1 MCETNSTNVHY
12 RIISY
17 NKIIFYKMR
26 FFRTTLAVLFLCICT
41 AASAQTT
48 VIKGVL
54 MDSVSHKGEPYA
66 TVRVYKGS
74 SAKGSADAMSVTD
87 ADGNIS
93 QKVAGSGRYTIVLSS
108 VGRKSIVRTVNLDG
122 KGTVNLGT
130 MYVTDDA
137 KQLDGVEI
145 VAQKPLVKM
154 TTDKTTYDV
163 QSDVDS
169 KSQTV
174 LDMLRKVPMVTVDGQ
189 DNIQVMGQSSFK
201 VYVNG
206 KPSIMFSANPSQI
219 FKSMPASSVK
229 SIEVETNPGAKY
241 DAEGT
246 GGILNIIM
254 ADAQGGGKQSMNG
267 YNGTLRGMVSNNNWN
282 ASAFVSGQQGKT
294 TYSANV
300 FYNNPFPLETSVD
313 IDRTTYSATL
323 PSDDSKTGSYNMHYH
338 QDGKSKVPF
347 AMANVSL
354 GYELDSL
361 NQFDLTVGANKFILK
376 NAGHPLTEFSTGG
389 AEPFFSYTNLFAMR
403 QQSVSIDV
411 SADYQRFLNAEKT
424 SNITFTYM
432 FNNSPQHNSTRT
444 VYDWVSGAGSL
455 NQSMMS
461 LTNLFSDVHARGTEH
476 IGQVDYVTPLGNEN
490 HKLSAGAK
498 FTSRTN
504 HSDSRYYNVVNGEDE
519 YNSDNSSEYN
529 NTVDILAG
537 YAEYNGTFG
546 KFSTRLGARY
556 EQSWEKVKFEH
567 GAGENFHRNYGN
579 FVPTA
584 SFTWSMK
591 ATTNLGLSYSM
602 RIVRPGISYLNPYRD
617 HSNPTSLTYGN
628 PDLDVEK
635 SNNVNLVFNHFTP
648 KFATNITLSQ
658 SFCNN
663 QIYQYSFM
671 DGAIL
676 NTTYGNIVKTRNT
689 NLNIFAN
696 WSPTTN
702 TRLMGNFAIG
712 YGDMRSNE
720 LNYRNNGWSASGFI
734 NFQQTLWWDLKWSI
748 GAFAKTKDIGL
759 QSRSGDMGMLF
770 TTLTKD
776 VIKDKLNVALM
787 FVSPFSGRMKMNNET
802 FNNDYY
808 QRMNIGVDMRSV
820 GLTITW
826 NFGNT
831 KRMFQQ
837 RQSKA
842 SSDFEEHQSAGSQIG
857 TMGSGS
863 NLPM

>member
-1 MCETNSTNVHY
+1 
-12 RIISY
+12 
-17 NKIIFYKMR
+17 MR
-26 FFRTTLAVLFLCICT
+26 FIRTALALLLLCVCT
-41 AASAQTT
+41 AAGAQTT
-48 VIKGVL
+48 TIKGLL
-54 MDSVSHKGEPYA
+54 MDSVVHKGEPYA

-74 SAKGSADAMSVTD
+74 STKGDADAMSVTD
-87 ADGNIS
+87 ANGNIS
-93 QKVAGSGRYTIVLSS
+93 QKVTGRGRYTVVMSS
-108 VGRKSIVRTVNLDG
+108 VGRKTIVRTVNLDG
-122 KGTVNLGT
+122 SGTIDLGT
-130 MYVTDDA
+130 MYVVDDS
-137 KQLDGVEI
+137 KQLEGIEV
-145 VAQKPLVKM
+145 VAQKPIVKM

-219 FKSMPASSVK
+219 FRSMPASSVK

-267 YNGTLRGMVSNNNWN
+267 YNGTLRGTLSNNNWN

-313 IDRTTYSATL
+313 MTRTTYSSAL
-323 PSDDSKTGSYNMHYH
+323 PSAGGQRGSYDMHYH
-338 QDGKSKVPF
+338 QDGKSRVPF
-347 AMANVSL
+347 SMANISL
-354 GYELDSL
+354 GYELDSM
-361 NQFDLTVGANKFILK
+361 NQIDLTVGANKFALK
-376 NAGHPLTEFSTGG
+376 NTGHPLTEFRTGA
-389 AEPFFSYTNLFAMR
+389 AEPFLQYTNLFNMK
-403 QQSVSIDV
+403 QQSFSIDV
-411 SADYQRFLNAEKT
+411 SADYQRFLNAAKT

-444 VYDWVSGAGSL
+444 VYDWVSGVGNLGESTVSL
-455 NQSMMS
+455 ND
-461 LTNLFSDVHARGTEH
+461 LFSDVHARGTEH
-476 IGQVDYVTPLGNEN
+476 IGQIDYVTPLGNEN
-490 HKLSAGAK
+490 HKLSAGTK
-498 FTSRTN
+498 FTARTN
-504 HSDSRYYNVVNGEDE
+504 HSDSRYYNVVNGENE

-529 NTVDILAG
+529 NSVDILAG

-556 EQSWEKVKFEH
+556 EQSWERVKFEH
-567 GAGENFHRNYGN
+567 GAGEDFHRNYGN

-617 HSNPTSLTYGN
+617 RSNPTSLTYGN

-635 SNNVNLVFNHFTP
+635 SHNLNLVFNHFTP

-663 QIYQYSFM
+663 QIYQYNFM

-676 NTTYGNIVKTRNT
+676 NTTYGNIVKTRRT

-696 WSPTTN
+696 WSPSTK
-702 TRLMGNFAIG
+702 TRLMGNFSVG
-712 YGDMRSNE
+712 YGDMRSHE
-720 LNYRNNGWSASGFI
+720 LDYRNNGWSANAFM
-734 NFQQTLWWDLKWSI
+734 NLQQTLWWDVKWSI
-748 GAFAKTKDIGL
+748 GAFVKTKDIDL
-759 QSRSGDMGMLF
+759 QSRNGDMGMLF

-776 VIKDKLNVALM
+776 VIKDKLNVSLM
-787 FVSPFSGRMKMNNET
+787 FMSPLSGRMKMNNES
-802 FNNDYY
+802 FNNDFY
-808 QRMNIGVDMRSV
+808 QKMNIGVDIRSF
-820 GLTITW
+820 GLTVTW

-831 KRMFQQ
+831 KRMFRQH
-837 RQSKA
+837 QSKA
-842 SSDFEEHQSAGSQIG
+842 SSDFDEHQSAGEQLGS
-857 TMGSGS
+857 MGSGTS
-863 NLPM
+863 LPAQ